1 MKSVRSRLVAAR
13 AATALLALLFAGT
26 PAFAQWMWKDESG
39 HTIASDQP
47 PPPGTPPAR
56 ILKSPRTSP
65 APVPAA
71 PAKPP
76 EGAEPPKSLADRD
89 LEFKQRQKEAAE
101 AQKAADE
108 SAAKARALAE
118 NCATVRGN
126 LAALQTGGRMARVN
140 ERGEKSYIDDNQR
153 AAEIARAQGQ
163 VAQFCK

>member
-1 MKSVRSRLVAAR
+1 MKHARSRAQAA
-13 AATALLALLFAGT
+13 AALLALLFVA
-26 PAFAQWMWKDESG
+26 PSAFAQWMWKDEAG

-47 PPPGTPPAR
+47 PPPGTPQSR

-65 APVPAA
+65 APAA

-76 EGAEPPKSLADRD
+76 EGVEPPKSLADRD